1 MVIISTVLLA
11 SLFPGGGQ
19 KSLDREALA
28 RIQVAT
34 GQLVVELEILQ
45 DDIVGEFSEHKER
58 TLYSQAETVLSKA
71 KDFQRALVAGSTRE
85 DLQNPFDDMDVRL
98 QELVNAVR
106 DLKPARRPLQ
116 RAAARAAA
124 SGEEICYLLFV
135 DGSSPERTQRLIARQ
150 AAVFAEAAK
159 ELQRASR
166 HVLADREGGAV
177 IDANIKKL
185 AEAADQFQKSAL
197 LKDKEG
203 SQKDFANVGQAW
215 AQVVM
220 DLQKLPV
227 AENAYLARNASR
239 LDRIHDH
246 LFGLLGLAGKRPG
259 LVLRT

>member
-19 KSLDREALA
+19 QSLDREALA

-71 KDFQRALVAGSTRE
+71 KDFQRALVADSKRE
-85 DLQNPFDDMDVRL
+85 DLQKPFDDMDVRL
-98 QELVNAVR
+98 QEFVNAVR

-116 RAAARAAA
+116 RAAA

-135 DGSSPERTQRLIARQ
+135 GGGSPERTQHLIARQ

-159 ELQRASR
+159 ELERASR
-166 HVLADREGGAV
+166 YVLADRDSGAV

-185 AEAADQFQKSAL
+185 AEAADRFQKSAL
-197 LKDKEG
+197 PKDKEQ

-220 DLQKLPV
+220 DLQELPV
-227 AENAYLARNASR
+227 AENAYLARSASR
-239 LDRIHDH
+239 LDRIHEH
-246 LFGLLGLAGKRPG
+246 LFRLLALPGKRAS